1 MYMYRNYLNLS
12 KESIRRNVVFKLIAL
27 GYDIEENV
35 GTETIRAIV
44 RKIQFD
50 NGLIPDGLIGK
61 NTMPLLGYNEEEIK
75 KMLKI
80 PDNTDKKSVLDIFI
94 YLLLS

>member
-1 MYMYRNYLNLS
+1 MYRNYLDLNE
-12 KESIRRNVVFKLIAL
+12 ESIRRDVVFKLMIL

-50 NGLIPDGLIGK
+50 NGLIPDGFIGK

-94 YLLLS
+94 HLLLS